1 MGDELHTITC
11 QFFNLAK
18 IYRMLFKHLMG
29 SESIRVSLTA
39 IAARAGVSA
48 MTVSRVLRN
57 AGIVTDATR
66 KIVMKA
72 SEELGYQPDPHM
84 SRLMARVRESK
95 GKSIQA
101 SIAVVRDGLL
111 DIPYRFVPLQAVQE
125 RAAQHGY
132 RAEEFFLGRDG
143 LTSGR
148 LHQILKARGIEGVIA
163 SPPSTPNH
171 LLRFDFQD
179 FSCATFGYGL
189 RNINLH
195 RASTNMMQGIL
206 AAIDYLMSRGY
217 RRIGLAVTEWIDQRA
232 DLTYSGALLHYQM
245 QIPASDRI
253 PLLLLP
259 NIGFNKGVRSFCQ
272 WMKEHKPDAIISFD
286 QFVPEWIEHKLGMRI
301 PEDVG
306 LVVHDWVKGM
316 EGLTGIDHRRSH
328 VARAAVDLVA
338 TQLMHNE
345 TGLPEVPHQILIPP
359 ALVKGNSVR

>member
-1 MGDELHTITC
+1 
-11 QFFNLAK
+11 
-18 IYRMLFKHLMG
+18 
-29 SESIRVSLTA
+29 
-39 IAARAGVSA
+39 

-57 AGIVTDATR
+57 AGNVTEATR
-66 KIVMKA
+66 KTVLRA

-84 SRLMARVRESK
+84 LRLMARVRESK

-101 SIAVVRDGLL
+101 AIAVIRDEVL
-111 DIPYRFVPLQAVQE
+111 DTPYRFVPLEAVQE

-132 RAEEFFLGRDG
+132 RAEEFFLGRNG
-143 LTSGR
+143 LLPAR
-148 LHQILKARGIEGVIA
+148 LHHILKARGIEGVIA
-163 SPPSTPNH
+163 SPPSRPNH
-171 LLRFDFQD
+171 LLSFDFKD

-189 RNINLH
+189 KDIQLH

-206 AAIDYLMSRGY
+206 AAIDYLVSRGY

-232 DLTYSGALLHYQM
+232 GLTYSGALLHYQM
-245 QIPASDRI
+245 QIPNKDRI

-286 QFVPEWIEHKLGMRI
+286 QFIPEWVEKKLGMRI
-301 PEDVG
+301 PEDIG

-316 EGLTGIDHRRSH
+316 EGLAGIDHRRYH

-359 ALVKGNSVR
+359 ALVNGGSVR